1 MRRDCDGAYSRCGA
15 SGSPPPPGGNPFG
28 GVGGQP
34 SFPADSGNPYQ
45 SPSPFAT
52 IGASAGPITPGM
64 LDISDVFSRTWT
76 IFKREWGM
84 CLVVI
89 LIVMGIRFAFNFVV
103 GTGFN
108 IAGAIAGGAAGRN
121 EVPVLAISIM
131 SIGNIVTALFGVW
144 IQIGQTKYFL
154 KVARGQPAEIT
165 EIFTGGRHFLPILG
179 ATILFGIVVF
189 LGFVALIVPGVIL
202 SLMFSQY
209 YYLILDRDETIIDSL
224 KTSRELMKATS

>member
-1 MRRDCDGAYSRCGA
+1 
-15 SGSPPPPGGNPFG
+15 
-28 GVGGQP
+28 
-34 SFPADSGNPYQ
+34 
-45 SPSPFAT
+45 
-52 IGASAGPITPGM
+52 
-64 LDISDVFSRTWT
+64 
-76 IFKREWGM
+76 M

-224 KTSRELMKATS
+224 KTSRELMQGNKLTLFAIGLVAGGLGLLLGIVTCGVGFLAVIPFLALLNVVVYLTLTGQPTAERMYLGQTTGR